1 MLTPKALDYLFF
13 GTITYVEGAIRQL
26 LETTQ
31 WTRNPIRFL
40 VLDFSL
46 VPGVDLS
53 ASEAFV
59 RVQRLLVSK
68 SVTLVLCGFATN
80 SPVGLALQS
89 VGLFEGQNVEM
100 FLDINQ
106 ALEWTEN
113 VYLKAWFDSI
123 KDAGPEVNA
132 IGESRMCCYSV
143 LSITKKHYVPLDYP
157 GRQKFTTLAL
167 NESSW
172 ENSPRKKHIRSAGGR
187 TIRPHMQPVQHQS
200 FSPYSSP
207 PSSHLDSG
215 LRHQLREEPIPT
227 LMKTFLGYEID
238 LEPQLFVPMLP
249 YFKQIELPEGRILWR
264 RGDPPDGLYV
274 IASGVMRATYT
285 WDNSDTVS
293 ESMVAGTLAGEL
305 TGLAGMPRNADV
317 VAEKASV
324 LWSLSNEDWALFK
337 KEQSTLAHRFVE
349 LVLKG
354 MLEQS
359 TPLLRL

>member
-1 MLTPKALDYLFF
+1 MP
-13 GTITYVEGAIRQL
+13 
-26 LETTQ
+26 
-31 WTRNPIRFL
+31 L
-40 VLDFSL
+40 V
-46 VPGVDLS
+46 
-53 ASEAFV
+53 
-59 RVQRLLVSK
+59 
-68 SVTLVLCGFATN
+68 
-80 SPVGLALQS
+80 
-89 VGLFEGQNVEM
+89 
-100 FLDINQ
+100 
-106 ALEWTEN
+106 
-113 VYLKAWFDSI
+113 
-123 KDAGPEVNA
+123 
-132 IGESRMCCYSV
+132 
-143 LSITKKHYVPLDYP
+143 YP
-157 GRQKFTTLAL
+157 GPRKLTTVTL

-187 TIRPHMQPVQHQS
+187 TIRPHMQPAQYQS
-200 FSPYSSP
+200 SSPYTSP
-207 PSSHLDSG
+207 PSSHLDSE
-215 LRHQLREEPIPT
+215 LRQQLREEPIPT

-238 LEPQLFVPMLP
+238 LEPELFVPMLP
-249 YFKQIELPEGRILWR
+249 YFKQIQLPEGRILWR

-354 MLEQS
+354 MPEQS